1 MASLNKVLLIGNL
14 TRDPELRYIPSGTAV
29 AKFGLA
35 VNREY
40 TDKGSGEKKENTC
53 FVDVTVWGRQAETC
67 NQYLSKGRPVFLE
80 GRLEF
85 SSWETKEGDK
95 RSKLEVVAERVQ
107 FLGGARRD
115 EGGARRDED
124 GEGAPRRE
132 APVRAGADRGPSRS
146 GTREGPGGEGGAPPQ
161 DLNLDDIPF

>member
-40 TDKGSGEKKENTC
+40 TDKGSGEKKETVC
-53 FVDVTVWGRQAETC
+53 FVDITAWGRLGEIC
-67 NQYLSKGRPVFLE
+67 NQYLTKGRPVFVE

-95 RSKLEVVAERVQ
+95 RNKLEVVAENVQ
-107 FLGGARRD
+107 FLGGRR
-115 EGGARRDED
+115 D
-124 GEGAPRRE
+124 GEGGGGEGGGGARRE
-132 APVRAGADRGPSRS
+132 APVRSGARPSSRE
-146 GTREGPGGEGGAPPQ
+146 TPTAREGGGPPE

>member
-1 MASLNKVLLIGNL
+1 MASLNRVLLIGNL

-35 VNREY
+35 VNREW
-40 TDKGSGEKKENTC
+40 TDKGSGEKKEAVC
-53 FVDVTVWGRQAETC
+53 FVDITAWGRLGEIC
-67 NQYLSKGRPVFLE
+67 NQYLTKGRPVFVE

-95 RSKLEVVAERVQ
+95 RNKLEVVAETVQ
-107 FLGGARRD
+107 FLGGRKDGAEGGGGGGSG
-115 EGGARRDED
+115 EGGA
-124 GEGAPRRE
+124 RRE
-132 APVRAGADRGPSRS
+132 APVRSGARPSSRE
-146 GTREGPGGEGGAPPQ
+146 TPTAREGGNPPE

>member
-1 MASLNKVLLIGNL
+1 MASFNKVLLMGNL

-29 AKFGLA
+29 VKFGLA
-35 VNREY
+35 VNRDY
-40 TDKGSGEKKENTC
+40 VDKQSGDKKESVC
-53 FVDVTVWGRQAETC
+53 FVDITVWGKQAETC
-67 NQYLSKGRPVFLE
+67 NQYLTKGRPVFIE

-107 FLGGARRD
+107 FLGGRKD
-115 EGGARRDED
+115 E
-124 GEGAPRRE
+124 
-132 APVRAGADRGPSRS
+132 
-146 GTREGPGGEGGAPPQ
+146 GGEGGGGGPPARRESSPAPAHSAGRAPARAAAPASGGAPPAGAGGD